1 MKPWHRD
8 DIVQALV
15 EHGWTGAKS
24 TPGEAYFEGY
34 RLLFARGAELLEVAF
49 LADVGTGFTG
59 ERSLE
64 EAVGRRH
71 GTPTVSLWLHR
82 RRDAKWKRELSR
94 WAGDLSA
101 VSEGQ
106 AERPVPN
113 KETGVFYSLS
123 DLAGFW
129 RRSVVLAVDL
139 GIVFVVCGLVMRLV
153 PQAGVPQRFANF
165 GAFGIAWAYLAGLK
179 AGPAGTLGYR
189 LARVRL
195 VTLQG
200 KPAGLGRSTCRFL
213 FLFGG
218 PLNFVFDLLWLTTD
232 ANRQTLRDKLSGTY
246 VVRRGASP
254 AGSGVIT
261 YSTYFIA
268 TMSFLLAEVTRTDA
282 RHADRL
288 DAGG

>member
-1 MKPWHRD
+1 
-8 DIVQALV
+8 
-15 EHGWTGAKS
+15 
-24 TPGEAYFEGY
+24 
-34 RLLFARGAELLEVAF
+34 
-49 LADVGTGFTG
+49 
-59 ERSLE
+59 
-64 EAVGRRH
+64 
-71 GTPTVSLWLHR
+71 LWLRR
-82 RRDAKWKRELSR
+82 RRDTKWKRELSR
-94 WAGDLSA
+94 WAGDLST
-101 VSEGQ
+101 VPEGKG
-106 AERPVPN
+106 ERAFPDE
-113 KETGVFYSLS
+113 ETGVFYSLS
-123 DLAGFW
+123 DLAGLG
-129 RRSVVLAVDL
+129 RRSLVLAVDL
-139 GIVFVVCGLVMRLV
+139 GVVFVVCGLVVTVV
-153 PQAGVPQRFANF
+153 PHAGIPQRLANF

-200 KPAGLGRSTCRFL
+200 TPAGLGRSTCRFL

-232 ANRQTLRDKLSGTY
+232 DNRQTLRDKLSGTY

-254 AGSGVIT
+254 AGSGAIT

-288 DAGG
+288 GSER